1 MKRILISFLMLCAF
15 ALQVWAQSTQL
26 VQIREY
32 RQKQQKTPLEGVSLT
47 VQNAGS
53 AMSDAQGN
61 LTLQFR
67 SLKAGD
73 QVQVRRVDLSGYEI
87 FNKDAV
93 DQWTISPQ
101 QTFSLVLCKS
111 ERFKALRDQYM
122 RVSSASYERQ
132 YKQDQARLETL
143 KKENKLKEAE
153 YQEQL
158 LQLEDNYYEQLDNLE
173 NYVDRFA
180 RIDLSEIGEQEQR
193 IVELVQEGN
202 IDEAVRLY
210 ESGDYLGKYQS
221 QVKDIQEIDRAQA
234 RLAQIEAE
242 KLEARDNLF
251 AAINR
256 QVQVYQLAGGREN
269 WEKIHVLLKG
279 VADADTTNV
288 TAVLA
293 YASDASLR
301 EDYEEHEKYAFIA
314 LRHCTDD
321 RVPYIYYSL
330 AAQYVGHYMF
340 DKAESVLSKAI
351 EKGRLQKNKLP
362 LMVSMSY
369 LHSLYCYI
377 EEYDKAASFSDNLY
391 ALIDTIAD
399 IRGSEDAVWDNKC
412 LLDIEMAQIAVAR
425 GDSEESL
432 RRITSSYQ
440 LSQKFK
446 DSDGLNSMMSF
457 ADNLTKIIFVTDALG
472 RSDLQ
477 EKYQKEQIEVF
488 ETLYQQ
494 HPRAFLKNLF
504 EAYNNMSDC
513 LVSGQRLTEAW
524 VYLDKAM
531 PLIPMLETNYGSTSS
546 IYLMGFYD
554 TLAHY
559 WEQQGDS
566 SKAKEYAAL
575 CMANYSKLPAEL
587 QEVYQEVKEYWN
599 KFLSL

>member
-53 AMSDAQGN
+53 AMSNAQGN

-158 LQLEDNYYEQLDNLE
+158 QQLEDNYYEQLDNLE

-193 IVELVQEGN
+193 IIELVQEGN
-202 IDEAVRLY
+202 IDDAVRLY

-242 KLEARDNLF
+242 KLAARDNLY

-269 WEKIHVLLKG
+269 WEKVDALLKG
-279 VADADTTNV
+279 VADADTTN
-288 TAVLA
+288 TDALFA
-293 YASDASLR
+293 YADHAYSQENYEDSEKYINIYLRQCQGDAHNCWQANYFLGTQYVNLFDFER
-301 EDYEEHEKYAFIA
+301 AEDY
-314 LRHCTDD
+314 
-321 RVPYIYYSL
+321 
-330 AAQYVGHYMF
+330 
-340 DKAESVLSKAI
+340 
-351 EKGRLQKNKLP
+351 LQKAVRMSDNEKSRIISL
-362 LMVSMSY
+362 SY
-369 LHSLYCYI
+369 LHSFYWFTEAFDKMDAIYGALQEILPGYNEQNGNLMWVEASRADAERAIIVLQKDYDLAAANSLIASAYQLANEYKESDGYI
-377 EEYDKAASFSDNLY
+377 SLQKY
-391 ALIDTIAD
+391 AELLGTIIMAYESVEHLD
-399 IRGSEDAVWDNKC
+399 LEVPYLSE
-412 LLDIEMAQIAVAR
+412 QIQIY
-425 GDSEESL
+425 ESL
-432 RRITSSYQ
+432 YSQNPRSYAKS
-440 LSQKFK
+440 LFE
-446 DSDGLNSMMSF
+446 GYNNM
-457 ADNLTKIIFVTDALG
+457 ADNLI
-472 RSDLQ
+472 S
-477 EKYQKEQIEVF
+477 
-488 ETLYQQ
+488 
-494 HPRAFLKNLF
+494 LKNLDDSKPF
-504 EAYNNMSDC
+504 
-513 LVSGQRLTEAW
+513 
-524 VYLDKAM
+524 LDKGLAM
-531 PLIPMLETNYGSTSS
+531 IPELEKDYGSS
-546 IYLMGFYD
+546 ICINLMGFYD
-554 TLAHY
+554 TLANY
-559 WEQQGDS
+559 YEMQGDTHNTR
-566 SKAKEYAAL
+566 EYAAR
-575 CMANYSKLPAEL
+575 CMSAFSQMPVEM
-587 QEVYQEVKEYWN
+587 QEVYQEVKQHWI
-599 KFLSL
+599 K